1 MYTCSYYDKFWNFKY
16 YKPTYAPA
24 PYIVLTFDRIISLS
38 FFLQFSLRKALIHSA
53 DGIWEF
59 CINKTKLMNN
69 QPNSLNEINW
79 ILTHFRYDILIDLA
93 MDQDPMLDS
102 QTILEM
108 ISIPKSHI
116 DWKLEATWFYPNKVF
131 NFNYRIVWK
140 RKTLWPYTQFAL

>member
-24 PYIVLTFDRIISLS
+24 PYVVLTFDRIISLS

-79 ILTHFRYDILIDLA
+79 FSCSFQIRY
-93 MDQDPMLDS
+93 P
-102 QTILEM
+102 
-108 ISIPKSHI
+108 H
-116 DWKLEATWFYPNKVF
+116 
-131 NFNYRIVWK
+131 
-140 RKTLWPYTQFAL
+140 WPCNGPRPHVRFTNNIRND